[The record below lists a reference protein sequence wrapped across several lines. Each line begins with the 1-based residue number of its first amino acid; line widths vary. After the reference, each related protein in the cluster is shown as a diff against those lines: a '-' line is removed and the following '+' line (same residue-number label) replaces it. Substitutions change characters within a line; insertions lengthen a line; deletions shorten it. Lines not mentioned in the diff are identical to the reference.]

1 MRYALA
7 IDFGS
12 TFTKLV
18 IADLEKKRVV
28 HSDKVPSTVGTD
40 AAIGMN
46 RCFDIAKEKIGNEE
60 FDRAQKLASSS
71 AAGGLRMAVIGL
83 TKSLSYMAG
92 ESAALGAGAKVVANY
107 MGMLDENDISALE
120 NSNAE
125 IVLFAG
131 GYEHGNRTMVLHNA
145 KMLSDS
151 NLRIPIIYCGNSDAA
166 AEIRRMMLGRGKQCF
181 IVENMIPK
189 LGEKNVEPVQEVIR
203 NLFLQRITDM
213 KGFHEVKKEFDNEF
227 VPTPKAVLNA
237 GSLLSVGTKTQ
248 AGFGQ
253 LMIVDVGGATT
264 DVYSMNQ
271 NKSYR
276 GAKLTGLAEPFEK
289 RTVEGDLGMRESSGG
304 VLSDEYIKEAAEA
317 TGMTEAEVK
326 KSVALRMENHDF
338 LPGMTAERNLDD
350 CIAAIAVRRAARRHA
365 GYVRES
371 YTAKCNLFQFGKNLS
386 EITSVI
392 GTGGILV
399 YNPNAAALLKEVE
412 KSENDVNMMLPENV
426 TPYIDSDYV
435 LFAAGLL
442 RETDE
447 EAAFAIMKNS
457 LKLCEIQG
465 GKE

>member
-7 IDFGS
+7 VDFGS

-18 IADLEKKRVV
+18 IADLENREVV

-46 RCFDIAKEKIGNEE
+46 RCFDIAREKIGDEE
-60 FDRAQKLASSS
+60 FDKALKLASSS

-120 NSNAE
+120 KSNAE
-125 IVLFAG
+125 IVLLAG

-145 KMLSDS
+145 KMLSES

-166 AEIRRMMLGRGKQCF
+166 AEIRRMMLSRSKQCF
-181 IVENMIPK
+181 IVENMIPR

-213 KGFHEVKKEFDNEF
+213 KGFREVKKKFDNEF

-237 GSLLSVGTKTQ
+237 GSLLSIGTKTQ
-248 AGFGQ
+248 EGLGQ

-276 GAKLTGLAEPFEK
+276 GAKLTGLPEPFEK

-304 VLSDEYIKEAAEA
+304 VLTGEYIREAAEMTA
-317 TGMTEAEVK
+317 MTEAEVE
-326 KSVALRMENHDF
+326 KSVEMRMEDHDF
-338 LPGMTAERNLDD
+338 LPSTKAEKALDD
-350 CIAAIAVRRAARRHA
+350 CIASVAVRRAARRHA

-386 EITSVI
+386 EISVVI

-399 YNPNAAALLKEVE
+399 YNPNANVLLKEVE
-412 KSENDVNMMLPENV
+412 KKESDMNTLLPERV
-426 TPYIDSDYV
+426 TSYIDTDYV

-457 LKLCEIQG
+457 LKLCEPQG
-465 GKE
+465 GRK

>member
-7 IDFGS
+7 VDFGS

-18 IADLEKKRVV
+18 IADLEKKTVV

-46 RCFDIAKEKIGNEE
+46 RCFDIARDKIGNEE
-60 FDRAQKLASSS
+60 FDKALKLASSS

-83 TKSLSYMAG
+83 TKSLSFMAG
-92 ESAALGAGAKVVANY
+92 ESAALGAGAKAVANY
-107 MGMLDENDISALE
+107 MGKLDENDISELE
-120 NSNAE
+120 SSNAE

-145 KMLSDS
+145 KMLSES
-151 NLRIPIIYCGNSDAA
+151 KLRIPIIYCGNSDVAA
-166 AEIRRMMLGRGKQCF
+166 DIRRMMKVRGKQCF
-181 IVENMIPK
+181 IVENMIPRP
-189 LGEKNVEPVQEVIR
+189 GEKNVEPVQEVIR

-213 KGFHEVKKEFDNEF
+213 KGFHEVKKKFDNEF
-227 VPTPKAVLNA
+227 VPTPKAVLSA
-237 GSLLSVGTKTQ
+237 GSLLSTGTEKQ

-271 NKSYR
+271 NKSYC
-276 GAKLTGLAEPFEK
+276 GAKMTGLEEPFEK
-289 RTVEGDLGMRESSGG
+289 RSVEGDLGMRESSEG
-304 VLSDEYIKEAAEA
+304 VLTNEYIDETAARVGIS
-317 TGMTEAEVK
+317 TDEVK
-326 KSVALRMENHDF
+326 KSVAKRMEDHDF
-338 LPGMTAERNLDD
+338 LPDSETERKIDD
-350 CIAAIAVRRAARRHA
+350 CIAAIAIRTAARRHA

-371 YTAKCNLFQFGKNLS
+371 YTMKCNMFQFGKNLS
-386 EITSVI
+386 EISTVI

-399 YNPNAAALLKEVE
+399 FNPNAAALLKEIE
-412 KSENDVNMMLPENV
+412 KKENDDNILLPEKV
-426 TPYIDSDYV
+426 RTYIDTDYV

-447 EAAFAIMKNS
+447 ETAFAIMKNS
-457 LKLCEIQG
+457 LKLCEAEEG
-465 GKE
+465 